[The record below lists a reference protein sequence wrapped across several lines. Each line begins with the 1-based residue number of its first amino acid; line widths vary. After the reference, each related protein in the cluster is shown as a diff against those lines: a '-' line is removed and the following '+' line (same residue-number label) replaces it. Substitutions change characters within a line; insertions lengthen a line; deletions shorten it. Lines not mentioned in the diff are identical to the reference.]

1 MQINKKYGYIRVSSK
16 SQESNSSIKYKKEQL
31 IQNGIQ
37 PENIRIE
44 VGSATNEIKNRLVFQ
59 KLIQEELK
67 SNDLLMVPKIDRC
80 SRNTLKF
87 LKLQDILFKKNIT
100 FVALDL
106 PTSIDLAT
114 NKLIATT
121 LSGIAE
127 FENNRRKERQKQGI
141 RAAQKEG
148 KYTGRKSIINKTLI
162 QKVKNLKENKNLSVT
177 EIAKVLGIS
186 RPTIYKI
193 LKQELNY
200 VPYNRLVKATKGETN
215 ESTFESENL
224 VVDWIGFNIQGLLD
238 RKQVKQIAK
247 YLFQNFGFNSTFAV
261 RSDGKEEILF
271 NDSKNKD
278 QVFFKIY
285 KYSNIYWD
293 GIKIDFSGHNGHQ
306 FYKVIVA
313 NQVNWKVF
321 NHQKDIRLSR
331 LDLCYSCKKTNDK
344 INFESFL
351 KQCYDKVAR
360 NKAIKNTSLQQNS
373 LSWIFKIGK

>member
-16 SQESNSSIKYKKEQL
+16 SQESNSSIKYQKEQL

-67 SNDLLMVPKIDRC
+67 SNDLLMVTKIDRC
-80 SRNTLKF
+80 SRNTLEF

-141 RAAQKEG
+141 RAAQQEG
-148 KYTGRKSIINKTLI
+148 KYTGRKSIINQTLI

-200 VPYNRLVKATKGETN
+200 VPYNRLVKNVNQEATN
-215 ESTFESENL
+215 E
-224 VVDWIGFNIQGLLD
+224 
-238 RKQVKQIAK
+238 AK
-247 YLFQNFGFNSTFAV
+247 
-261 RSDGKEEILF
+261 
-271 NDSKNKD
+271 
-278 QVFFKIY
+278 
-285 KYSNIYWD
+285 
-293 GIKIDFSGHNGHQ
+293 
-306 FYKVIVA
+306 
-313 NQVNWKVF
+313 
-321 NHQKDIRLSR
+321 
-331 LDLCYSCKKTNDK
+331 
-344 INFESFL
+344 
-351 KQCYDKVAR
+351 
-360 NKAIKNTSLQQNS
+360 
-373 LSWIFKIGK
+373 

>member
-16 SQESNSSIKYKKEQL
+16 SQESNSSIKYQKKQL

-67 SNDLLMVPKIDRC
+67 SNDLLMVTKIDRC
-80 SRNTLKF
+80 SRNTLEF

-100 FVALDL
+100 FVVLDL

-141 RAAQKEG
+141 RAAQQEG
-148 KYTGRKSIINKTLI
+148 KYTGRKSIINQTLI

-215 ESTFESENL
+215 ET
-224 VVDWIGFNIQGLLD
+224 
-238 RKQVKQIAK
+238 K
-247 YLFQNFGFNSTFAV
+247 
-261 RSDGKEEILF
+261 
-271 NDSKNKD
+271 
-278 QVFFKIY
+278 
-285 KYSNIYWD
+285 
-293 GIKIDFSGHNGHQ
+293 
-306 FYKVIVA
+306 
-313 NQVNWKVF
+313 
-321 NHQKDIRLSR
+321 
-331 LDLCYSCKKTNDK
+331 
-344 INFESFL
+344 
-351 KQCYDKVAR
+351 
-360 NKAIKNTSLQQNS
+360 
-373 LSWIFKIGK
+373 

>member
-16 SQESNSSIKYKKEQL
+16 SQESNSSIKYQKEQL

-67 SNDLLMVPKIDRC
+67 SNDLLMVTKIDRC
-80 SRNTLKF
+80 SRNTLEF

-141 RAAQKEG
+141 RAAQQQG
-148 KYTGRKSIINKTLI
+148 KYTGRKTIINQTLI

-200 VPYNRLVKATKGETN
+200 VPYNRLVKNVNQEATN
-215 ESTFESENL
+215 EP
-224 VVDWIGFNIQGLLD
+224 
-238 RKQVKQIAK
+238 K
-247 YLFQNFGFNSTFAV
+247 
-261 RSDGKEEILF
+261 
-271 NDSKNKD
+271 
-278 QVFFKIY
+278 
-285 KYSNIYWD
+285 
-293 GIKIDFSGHNGHQ
+293 
-306 FYKVIVA
+306 
-313 NQVNWKVF
+313 
-321 NHQKDIRLSR
+321 
-331 LDLCYSCKKTNDK
+331 
-344 INFESFL
+344 
-351 KQCYDKVAR
+351 
-360 NKAIKNTSLQQNS
+360 
-373 LSWIFKIGK
+373 

>member
-16 SQESNSSIKYKKEQL
+16 SQESNSSIKYQKEQL

-44 VGSATNEIKNRLVFQ
+44 VGSATNEIKNRLVFK

-67 SNDLLMVPKIDRC
+67 SNDLLMVTKIDRC
-80 SRNTLKF
+80 SRNTLEF

-106 PTSIDLAT
+106 PTSIDLAN

-127 FENNRRKERQKQGI
+127 FENNRRKERQKQGT
-141 RAAQKEG
+141 RAAQQEG
-148 KYTGRKSIINKTLI
+148 KYTGRKSIINQTLI

-177 EIAKVLGIS
+177 EIAKVLGVS

-215 ESTFESENL
+215 GT
-224 VVDWIGFNIQGLLD
+224 
-238 RKQVKQIAK
+238 K
-247 YLFQNFGFNSTFAV
+247 
-261 RSDGKEEILF
+261 
-271 NDSKNKD
+271 
-278 QVFFKIY
+278 
-285 KYSNIYWD
+285 
-293 GIKIDFSGHNGHQ
+293 
-306 FYKVIVA
+306 
-313 NQVNWKVF
+313 
-321 NHQKDIRLSR
+321 
-331 LDLCYSCKKTNDK
+331 
-344 INFESFL
+344 
-351 KQCYDKVAR
+351 
-360 NKAIKNTSLQQNS
+360 
-373 LSWIFKIGK
+373 

>member
-16 SQESNSSIKYKKEQL
+16 SQESNSSIKYQKEQL

-67 SNDLLMVPKIDRC
+67 SNDLLMVTKIDRC
-80 SRNTLKF
+80 SRNTLEF

-100 FVALDL
+100 FVVLDL

-141 RAAQKEG
+141 RAAQQEG
-148 KYTGRKSIINKTLI
+148 KYTGRKSIINQTLI

-215 ESTFESENL
+215 ET
-224 VVDWIGFNIQGLLD
+224 
-238 RKQVKQIAK
+238 K
-247 YLFQNFGFNSTFAV
+247 
-261 RSDGKEEILF
+261 
-271 NDSKNKD
+271 
-278 QVFFKIY
+278 
-285 KYSNIYWD
+285 
-293 GIKIDFSGHNGHQ
+293 
-306 FYKVIVA
+306 
-313 NQVNWKVF
+313 
-321 NHQKDIRLSR
+321 
-331 LDLCYSCKKTNDK
+331 
-344 INFESFL
+344 
-351 KQCYDKVAR
+351 
-360 NKAIKNTSLQQNS
+360 
-373 LSWIFKIGK
+373 